1 MMMSKSQGPLHP
13 VQPQVAATSREVL
26 RWCSTLDLSHPL
38 RNVRRD
44 VANGFL
50 VAQLL
55 ARYYPV
61 RASHRQSHASCLLVS
76 TKTTRWGLTVA
87 NRSHSAQGG
96 EVLRQA

>member
-1 MMMSKSQGPLHP
+1 MSKSLGPLHP

-26 RWCSTLDLSHPL
+26 RWCATLDLSHPL

-44 VANGFL
+44 LANGFL

-61 RASHRQSHASCLLVS
+61 RASHRESPASCLP
-76 TKTTRWGLTVA
+76 
-87 NRSHSAQGG
+87 
-96 EVLRQA
+96 VLHQRGRVGV